1 MEWGVGEGHS
11 TGPHTRPG
19 YTTAAFGF
27 WCIFWFLVGGFIFY
41 GVVGWCIC
49 CVDGDLCVIRFVFVR
64 VCVLYY
70 VYLVVSVVAESL
82 EKAERVAEYIRGGV
96 CVTRTGTIYRQ
107 CIKR

>member
-41 GVVGWCIC
+41 GVV
-49 CVDGDLCVIRFVFVR
+49 VRFVFVR
-64 VCVLYY
+64 VCVLYF
-70 VYLVVSVVAESL
+70 VSSG
-82 EKAERVAEYIRGGV
+82 K
-96 CVTRTGTIYRQ
+96 C
-107 CIKR
+107 CS